1 MRFKK
6 FPILFVEQNEDV
18 RSVSSKTENID
29 NNKISV
35 KHTFTVNQILISSC
49 FQTVFLHRIID
60 PSTFF
65 KLFTWSRFFL
75 NSENL
80 PTPLKKK
87 KTVKSKKK
95 KKKKRGGGGGGV
107 AMSLF
112 E

>member
-35 KHTFTVNQILISSC
+35 KHWFTVNQILISSC

-60 PSTFF
+60 PSTVFLTFYMVPFF
-65 KLFTWSRFFL
+65 
-75 NSENL
+75 SE
-80 PTPLKKK
+80 
-87 KTVKSKKK
+87 
-95 KKKKRGGGGGGV
+95 
-107 AMSLF
+107 
-112 E
+112 